1 MSTKHP
7 RYTVKIDRRL
17 KAMAVEQLAERGIEI
32 TPAQLDYLL
41 PAMADIASCL
51 GSHRAQIVLT
61 DTTDL
66 LLDLDEQFLVVVTY
80 GDDDDPQKETS

>member
-1 MSTKHP
+1 MGTKHP

-66 LLDLDEQFLVVVTY
+66 LLDLDEQYLLVVMY
-80 GDDDDPQKETS
+80 DDDSQQETS